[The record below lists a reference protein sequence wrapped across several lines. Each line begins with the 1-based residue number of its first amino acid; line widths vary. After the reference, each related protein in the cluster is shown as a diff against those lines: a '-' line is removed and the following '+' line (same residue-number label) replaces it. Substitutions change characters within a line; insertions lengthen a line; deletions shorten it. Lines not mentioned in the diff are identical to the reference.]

1 MTLRRSKIAAA
12 LLPLLMTAYAD
23 AHHSR
28 PAHFDLDATVGV
40 EGVVSDFLWR
50 NPHIFIYLEVE
61 NEAGELEAWELEM
74 QNTASM
80 GNRGWTAQTI
90 QVDDFIRVTGNPHRT
105 SPRYMFVTGIERPAD
120 DFQYGDEYAYR

>member
-1 MTLRRSKIAAA
+1 MKARLLLLGSALSLGAAA
-12 LLPLLMTAYAD
+12 AAF

-28 PAHFDLDATVGV
+28 PAHFDLSRTVAV
-40 EGVVSDFLWR
+40 EGVVADFLWR

-80 GNRGWTAQTI
+80 SRRGWTAETI
-90 QVDDFIRVTGNPHRT
+90 KVDDHISVSGNPHRT
-105 SPRYMFVTGIERPAD
+105 ADRYMFVTGIERPAD
-120 DFQYGDEYAYR
+120 DFKYGDEYAY

>member
-1 MTLRRSKIAAA
+1 MSRYRLPALVLALFTAAA
-12 LLPLLMTAYAD
+12 AY

-28 PAHFDLDATVGV
+28 PAHFDLDASVAV
-40 EGVVSDFLWR
+40 EGVVADFLWR

-80 GNRGWTAQTI
+80 TNRGWTADTI
-90 QVDDFIRVTGNPHRT
+90 QVDDYIEVTGNPHRT
-105 SPRYMFVTGIERPAD
+105 ASNYIFVTSIVREAD
-120 DFQYGDEYAYR
+120 GFEYNGEYAYR